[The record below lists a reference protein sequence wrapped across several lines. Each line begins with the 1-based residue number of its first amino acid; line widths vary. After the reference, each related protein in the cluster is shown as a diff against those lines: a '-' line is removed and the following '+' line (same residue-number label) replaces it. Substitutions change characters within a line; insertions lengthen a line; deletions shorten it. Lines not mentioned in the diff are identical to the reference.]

1 MNLAFLQYA
10 TAKKKRQI
18 REKNK
23 YNMAV
28 MQDAREGRKM
38 ACKTID
44 CS

>member
-10 TAKKKRQI
+10 TAKKKRQL

-23 YNMAV
+23 YQMAV
-28 MQDAREGRKM
+28 MQDAKEGRIM
-38 ACKTID
+38 ACKTVD